1 MIENTTKCSEDQ
13 LTAQVFPE
21 QQISSDIPPAVRA
34 WTRLL
39 RAHAAA
45 TRLLNAELQA
55 EHGLSVNGYEA
66 LYVLSRAE
74 GRRLKRVDL
83 SRRLGLTPSGVT
95 RLLEVL
101 EAAGLV
107 ERTTCPTDLRVAY
120 AELTDAGAAKLE
132 VASCGHGGS
141 IRELFE
147 QHFADREIEQLSEL
161 LGRFPGVADGDDAC
175 PAI

>member
-1 MIENTTKCSEDQ
+1 MIENTSKCSEDQ
-13 LTAQVFPE
+13 LRAQVFPE

-147 QHFADREIEQLSEL
+147 RHFADREIEQLSDL
-161 LGRFPGVADGDDAC
+161 LGRFPGVADADDSC